1 MTTLLG
7 IIHKHYLCTIFYY
20 LLYLRARLIAQI
32 DILNAHTFCE
42 HSFLFTPQVF
52 YIFIIIRGHRI
63 LLSTEKYALCVIHL
77 EKLSIYIL

>member
-32 DILNAHTFCE
+32 DVLNAHAHFVNI
-42 HSFLFTPQVF
+42 H
-52 YIFIIIRGHRI
+52 FIHCPSI
-63 LLSTEKYALCVIHL
+63 LHL
-77 EKLSIYIL
+77 YN